1 MAAILDI
8 GCKSNGL
15 AAMNAADRWSDRTL
29 KEGEWVRFDFAE
41 LTMVVLNAWE
51 EWRVALLPEKYH
63 DLPQSGKLEDLP
75 AGLDWER
82 WDNDPKDTRLKFR
95 PTYPTLPV
103 VAKPL
108 SVLNISPKGVANFF
122 IGIPAWIEVM
132 AECQGTLIAL
142 KAYPTELLSKTW
154 HGTNLV
160 GSVAFA
166 LKTYA
171 RRAFTAEEWPEH
183 DIVCSISISNKGSD
197 MLPFDRLY
205 LETDHLAV
213 FENEGRLWS
222 NAARIS
228 SGEQT
233 ASLSDIIYAAKPVK
247 PNEEA
252 VELTEARK
260 GYVRRSSM
268 QTAFSSLLG
277 QFTTFDD

>member
-1 MAAILDI
+1 
-8 GCKSNGL
+8 
-15 AAMNAADRWSDRTL
+15 MNSGDRWSEQVL
-29 KEGEWVRFDFAE
+29 AEGQWIRFDFAE
-41 LTMVVLNAWE
+41 LSMVVLNAWE
-51 EWRVALLPEKYH
+51 EWRIAPLPERH
-63 DLPQSGKLEDLP
+63 QELPASGTLEQLP

-82 WDNDPKDTRLKFR
+82 WDNDPKDAKLCFR

-108 SVLNISPKGVANFF
+108 SVLNLSPKGSANFF

-132 AECQGTLIAL
+132 AECQGSLIPL
-142 KAYPTELLSKTW
+142 KAYPTEELSKTW

-160 GSVAFA
+160 GSLGYA

-171 RRAFTAEEWPEH
+171 RRVFQADEWPEH
-183 DIVCSISISNKGSD
+183 DIVCSINIANKGTQ

-222 NAARIS
+222 NAARIA
-228 SGEQT
+228 SGEGN
-233 ASLSDIIYAAKPVK
+233 AELSDIIYAAKPVK
-247 PNEEA
+247 PNDEA
-252 VELTEARK
+252 VELTPARK
-260 GYVRRSSM
+260 GYVRRSSI

-277 QFTTFDD
+277 QFATFDD